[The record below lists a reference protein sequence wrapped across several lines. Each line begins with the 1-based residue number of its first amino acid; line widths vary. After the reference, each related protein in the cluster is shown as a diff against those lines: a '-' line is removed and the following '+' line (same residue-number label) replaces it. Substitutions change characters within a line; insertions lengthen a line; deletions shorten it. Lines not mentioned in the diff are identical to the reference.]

1 LNGENKELNK
11 NDLRVIRGG
20 ALEKVK
26 KRRKFIEAYST
37 DTRLMGVIVVYLH
50 WSVSEPRIMGGEE
63 TSLHQYFYVETTE
76 DGIEA
81 YNGIYGDDP
90 DTLEE
95 METMMLRGLGA
106 NKAPISMNEAFFLV
120 KKFAELGESGGV
132 SLPGANEEYGFILD
146 AEVSLSPERERLL
159 YDKICGGRPEDPN
172 EIINYFLMRYFA
184 KDWYPVRMMADH
196 EVAIDLAPDEFGPG
210 TLCLNSILKQDGSG
224 EGSDGNYVAEAVVEG
239 ERNYLIAICEIA
251 LAAGQVARFEVLRT
265 ITITDAEA
273 AMKLARPEYV
283 TVYEIAGHAPSVEIW
298 LEEEYVSAL
307 QSETEGGRL
316 YVKFKANNDHVKKEL
331 YRLNDDVD
339 EIVYVA
345 IEDQLVVGSYS
356 LEGIRFLE
364 YKLALDSPIAKQLI
378 ETGRYEFREPV
389 LYDYTL
395 SYGEDFITYIEEFL
409 GYETGLPRDPDK

>member
-1 LNGENKELNK
+1 LNGENEELNK

-26 KRRKFIEAYST
+26 RRRKFIEAWST

-50 WSVSEPRIMGGEE
+50 WLISEPQMKGGEE
-63 TSLHQYFYVETTE
+63 ASLHQYFYVETTE

-95 METMMLRGLGA
+95 MEAMMLRGLGA
-106 NKAPISMNEAFFLV
+106 SKVPLSMNEAFFLI
-120 KKFAELGESGGV
+120 KKFAGLGE
-132 SLPGANEEYGFILD
+132 PGASSMPGADEEYGFIINS
-146 AEVSLSPERERLL
+146 EVSLSSERERRL

-184 KDWYPVRMMADH
+184 KDWYPVRMMAGY
-196 EVAIDLAPDEFGPG
+196 EVPEGLAPEEFGPG
-210 TLCLNSILKQDGSG
+210 TLCLNSILKEDGSG
-224 EGSDGNYVAEAVVEG
+224 EGSDGNYVVESVVEG
-239 ERNYLIAICEIA
+239 ERNYLIAICEIN
-251 LAAGQVARFEVLRT
+251 LAAGQVARFEVLST
-265 ITITDAEA
+265 ITITDTEA

-283 TVYEIAGHAPSVEIW
+283 TVYEIAGHAPNVEDW
-298 LEEEYVSAL
+298 LEEEYISAL
-307 QSETEGGRL
+307 QTETEGGML
-316 YVKFKANNDHVKKEL
+316 YVKFKKDNSHVKKEL

-339 EIVYVA
+339 EIVYVT

-356 LEGIRFLE
+356 LEGIRRLE
-364 YKLALDSPIAKQLI
+364 YKVALVSPIAKQLI

-395 SYGEDFITYIEEFL
+395 GYGEDFLTYIEDFL
-409 GYETGLPRDPDK
+409 GYETGLPGDPEK